1 MCAACHWSDK
11 CERRGKCSTTRK
23 FAKRKKRN
31 SAAPDR
37 NAQSVALWY
46 RTRIYAGFAE
56 DRYFRR
62 VAEVRRV
69 GEAFPRDPRAIS
81 EVSRLNSARFSLA
94 RLGGRESKCSC
105 KISVARSAAKSN
117 LDFLLLMG

>member
-1 MCAACHWSDK
+1 MFDD
-11 CERRGKCSTTRK
+11 EEIRK
-23 FAKRKKRN
+23 
-31 SAAPDR
+31 
-37 NAQSVALWY
+37 AQEEEQRSPGQKSKPQKSKESYWHK
-46 RTRIYAGFAE
+46 
-56 DRYFRR
+56 
-62 VAEVRRV
+62 